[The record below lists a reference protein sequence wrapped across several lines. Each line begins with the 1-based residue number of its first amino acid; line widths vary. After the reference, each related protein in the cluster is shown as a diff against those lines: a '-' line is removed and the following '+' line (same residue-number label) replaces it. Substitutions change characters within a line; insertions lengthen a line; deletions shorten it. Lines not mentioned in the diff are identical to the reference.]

1 MAENSSTGG
10 TSMYSAPTRSDD
22 PAWAHGQGPGYHL
35 AGIKGEVE
43 ACKKVPPEVKWQMK
57 QMVDEM
63 TTEKERRKRIRTDI
77 GNSQSASN
85 DEEIA
90 EGDIRSQTSRRTTV
104 QGTSTSGRRIP
115 LFAPRTTPGSQ
126 PSIRSAM
133 ATKEMEHNARIAVAT
148 WWYDANIPFNSANS
162 YYYQPMLDADV
173 VHNVHEYILSIKADW
188 RVYGCSIMADG
199 WTNRKNAPIV
209 NFLAYSPRGTV
220 FLKSVDTSGLRK
232 DKETLLEMF
241 DEVVKEVGQ
250 ENIVQFVS
258 DNEASYKAAGK
269 ALQQRFATHF
279 LSLQCLLKF
288 KKELRQMFTCTKW
301 VESSHGKSRVGNE
314 IAAIILQD
322 NDFWPRC
329 AHIIN
334 VSEPLVR
341 VLRLADSEEKPSMG
355 YLYEAMDKAKEAI
368 KIRLKNRMSQYGPYI
383 RVIDARWDKQLHSP
397 LHAAGCFLNPGIYFR
412 LLFKTKGVT
421 RGLLTTIMRLVP
433 DCDTQ
438 DNIIAQIEEYKRAT
452 GLFGVTVA
460 IRNREKLNPVSWWE
474 QFGIDTLELQK
485 FAVRVLSQCCSATGC
500 ERNWSVFEF
509 IHSKKRNRLEHKRLN
524 DLVFVR
530 YNLKI
535 KQRNMSRTRDALDPI
550 SLDNIDLLNEW
561 ICEEPGLLDGD
572 DISWE
577 SIEAPFATLNL
588 DDEETCVNEEN
599 ELGGED
605 QLLEC
610 LVDDFPYVPQPDQD
624 PYFYINDVVEDV

>member
-1 MAENSSTGG
+1 
-10 TSMYSAPTRSDD
+10 
-22 PAWAHGQGPGYHL
+22 
-35 AGIKGEVE
+35 
-43 ACKKVPPEVKWQMK
+43 
-57 QMVDEM
+57 
-63 TTEKERRKRIRTDI
+63 
-77 GNSQSASN
+77 
-85 DEEIA
+85 
-90 EGDIRSQTSRRTTV
+90 
-104 QGTSTSGRRIP
+104 
-115 LFAPRTTPGSQ
+115 
-126 PSIRSAM
+126 
-133 ATKEMEHNARIAVAT
+133 
-148 WWYDANIPFNSANS
+148 
-162 YYYQPMLDADV
+162 MLDAVASIGPGFKGPSFHDLRGPLLKDV

-258 DNEASYKAAGK
+258 DNEASFKAAGK
-269 ALQQRFATHF
+269 ALQQRKEFTNGHDLCRPGITRFATHF

-329 AHIIN
+329 AHIVN

-341 VLRLADSEEKPSMG
+341 VLR
-355 YLYEAMDKAKEAI
+355 
-368 KIRLKNRMSQYGPYI
+368 
-383 RVIDARWDKQLHSP
+383 
-397 LHAAGCFLNPGIYFR
+397 CLNPGIYFR
-412 LLFKTKGVT
+412 PSFSKQ
-421 RGLLTTIMRLVP
+421 R
-433 DCDTQ
+433 
-438 DNIIAQIEEYKRAT
+438 ERAT

-460 IRNREKLNPVSWWE
+460 IRNRDKLIQ
-474 QFGIDTLELQK
+474 QFGIDTPELQK

-599 ELGGED
+599 ELGGDD

-610 LVDDFPYVPQPDQD
+610 LVDDFPYVPQPNQD